1 MYVPENARSRYAN
14 ETKASDSGEIF
25 FLEEFRLVRTR
36 TRTGTGTMAT
46 EVGAMKLKPLT
57 RLSGAGRVSR
67 PRAVVRGLVGR
78 RRARFRVPVA
88 HSSLLRATVADFSLE
103 KKTNGQ
109 KVAGI
114 GMKSEEYADFVT
126 SQKLEVNIILIVFNY
141 SSISSIVF
149 SSYQSNSFNNI
160 KTIITYILNNNTNKL
175 AAAIRIKNIII
186 TIRLKNYY
194 YSRESVIKVLTSFIS
209 GKLLVVRICVGA
221 IRASFPV
228 CPVAFMPY
236 PGH

>member
-1 MYVPENARSRYAN
+1 MYAPENARSRYAN

-36 TRTGTGTMAT
+36 TGTGTMAT

-67 PRAVVRGLVGR
+67 SRAVVRGLVGR

-126 SQKLEVNIILIVFNY
+126 SQKLELLGFILRY
-141 SSISSIVF
+141 S
-149 SSYQSNSFNNI
+149 
-160 KTIITYILNNNTNKL
+160 
-175 AAAIRIKNIII
+175 
-186 TIRLKNYY
+186 
-194 YSRESVIKVLTSFIS
+194 
-209 GKLLVVRICVGA
+209 GDG
-221 IRASFPV
+221 P
-228 CPVAFMPY
+228 MD
-236 PGH
+236 

>member
-1 MYVPENARSRYAN
+1 
-14 ETKASDSGEIF
+14 
-25 FLEEFRLVRTR
+25 
-36 TRTGTGTMAT
+36 
-46 EVGAMKLKPLT
+46 MKLKPLT
-57 RLSGAGRVSR
+57 KLSGAGRVSR

-114 GMKSEEYADFVT
+114 GMKSEEYAAFVT
-126 SQKLEVNIILIVFNY
+126 SQKLERKCD
-141 SSISSIVF
+141 
-149 SSYQSNSFNNI
+149 QSFD
-160 KTIITYILNNNTNKL
+160 
-175 AAAIRIKNIII
+175 
-186 TIRLKNYY
+186 
-194 YSRESVIKVLTSFIS
+194 FIS

-236 PGH
+236 PGLAASQQGYDHAAQHCADQRQMEPSMPQLTTPGLRKLPTDESNSRGRETEVGKPLAL